1 MNTATS
7 NDTGSAGGSNVRE
20 DSVGRDPEELF
31 CLKWNDYQE
40 NVVATLSEL
49 RAEEDF
55 FDVTLACDGEQ
66 VRAHK
71 VVLSCCSQFF
81 RRFIFYE
88 LMNYLSRVLKF
99 LGSHVINLITLA
111 NLIIVLVSGYYVR
124 TLLQILSLFCGMSH
138 TQIL

>member
-1 MNTATS
+1 MGGNAGVNAATS
-7 NDTGSAGGSNVRE
+7 NDTGSAGGGHTRE

-40 NVVATLSEL
+40 NVVSTLSEL

-71 VVLSCCSQFF
+71 LVLSCCSLFF
-81 RRFIFYE
+81 RRYILIFDQ
-88 LMNYLSRVLKF
+88 LKYIF
-99 LGSHVINLITLA
+99 LETMISLTFNLE
-111 NLIIVLVSGYYVR
+111 SY
-124 TLLQILSLFCGMSH
+124 F
-138 TQIL
+138 

>member
-1 MNTATS
+1 MGGNAGVNAATS
-7 NDTGSAGGSNVRE
+7 NDTGSAGGGHTRE

-40 NVVATLSEL
+40 NVVSTLSEL

-71 VVLSCCSQFF
+71 LVLSCCSLFF
-81 RRFIFYE
+81 RRYS
-88 LMNYLSRVLKF
+88 LSRFWPYIIIDIRKKF
-99 LGSHVINLITLA
+99 GNNIIYNTITHDL
-111 NLIIVLVSGYYVR
+111 
-124 TLLQILSLFCGMSH
+124 
-138 TQIL
+138 

>member
-1 MNTATS
+1 MGGNAGVNAATS
-7 NDTGSAGGSNVRE
+7 NDTGSAGGGHTRE

-40 NVVATLSEL
+40 NVVSTLSEL

-71 VVLSCCSQFF
+71 LVLSCCSLFF
-81 RRFIFYE
+81 RRYILIFDQ
-88 LMNYLSRVLKF
+88 LKYIF
-99 LGSHVINLITLA
+99 LEIMK
-111 NLIIVLVSGYYVR
+111 
-124 TLLQILSLFCGMSH
+124 FP
-138 TQIL
+138 

>member
-1 MNTATS
+1 MGGNAGVNAATS
-7 NDTGSAGGSNVRE
+7 NDTGAAGGGHTRE

-40 NVVATLSEL
+40 NVVSTLSEL

-71 VVLSCCSQFF
+71 LVLSCCSLFF
-81 RRFIFYE
+81 RR
-88 LMNYLSRVLKF
+88 
-99 LGSHVINLITLA
+99 
-111 NLIIVLVSGYYVR
+111 
-124 TLLQILSLFCGMSH
+124 
-138 TQIL
+138 

>member
-1 MNTATS
+1 MKIASIRVQHTGTMGGNAGVNAATS
-7 NDTGSAGGSNVRE
+7 NDTGSAGGGHTRE

-40 NVVATLSEL
+40 NVVSTLSEL

-71 VVLSCCSQFF
+71 LVLSCCSLFF
-81 RRFIFYE
+81 RRYIWIFDQ
-88 LMNYLSRVLKF
+88 LKYIF
-99 LGSHVINLITLA
+99 LENFLDI
-111 NLIIVLVSGYYVR
+111 
-124 TLLQILSLFCGMSH
+124 
-138 TQIL
+138 

>member
-1 MNTATS
+1 MGGNAGVNAATS
-7 NDTGSAGGSNVRE
+7 NDTGPAGGGHTRE

-40 NVVATLSEL
+40 NVVSTLSEL

-71 VVLSCCSQFF
+71 LVLSCCSLFF
-81 RRFIFYE
+81 RRYIWIFDQ
-88 LMNYLSRVLKF
+88 LKYIF
-99 LGSHVINLITLA
+99 LETMISLTFNLE
-111 NLIIVLVSGYYVR
+111 SY
-124 TLLQILSLFCGMSH
+124 F
-138 TQIL
+138 